1 MGPDSGDTGDRYAV
15 YDALFYDNGSVFF
28 HTGDDR
34 ACDTLGG
41 IPLATYKTGVPKM
54 EIELSGL
61 EEE

>member
-1 MGPDSGDTGDRYAV
+1 MDADSGDAGDRYAV

-41 IPLATYKTGVPKM
+41 ILLAAYKTGVPKM